1 MKLVE
6 LECQNCGAALKIEE
20 GTEMVSCPYCKA
32 TYKLDDEAQHIKYDD
47 MENSGYEF
55 EKGRIKAQK
64 EHVTNNQNLNIAKIP
79 MIIIPIIVV
88 IMIISIIVF
97 FGIGIS
103 SVKNGFEKSYNDSN
117 NDISSNNNI
126 SIDDLKEN
134 SEIETNKEN
143 GKSEQEKFRF
153 NLNYSNGR
161 KAEIFVK
168 SMLNDVITSNKT
180 NKDKIITV
188 KFNDITTQDPEQ
200 ILEIEK
206 QLIKYEEY
214 DVLLDYDE
222 DGFVNLITIR

>member
-64 EHVTNNQNLNIAKIP
+64 EHVANNQNLNIAKIP

-117 NDISSNNNI
+117 NNISSNNDI

>member
-6 LECQNCGAALKIEE
+6 LECQNCGATLKLEE
-20 GTEMVSCPYCKA
+20 GTEIVSCPYCKA

-64 EHVTNNQNLNIAKIP
+64 EHVANNQNLNIAKIP
-79 MIIIPIIVV
+79 IIIIPIIVV

-117 NDISSNNNI
+117 NDINI
-126 SIDDLKEN
+126 DELKEN

-143 GKSEQEKFRF
+143 GKSEQEKYRF
-153 NLNYSNGR
+153 NLHYSNGR
-161 KAEIFVK
+161 QAEIFVK
-168 SMLNDVITSNKT
+168 SMLNNVITSNKT

-206 QLIKYEEY
+206 QLIDYKEY

-222 DGFVNLITIR
+222 DGFVNMITIR